1 MIAPRGLGFAPLE
14 KGAIMDNNYT
24 TEEIVKSDAE
34 NESKRSKKRR
44 AGKIVHI
51 AFDILFAVLSTAAFG
66 FFAYFECGMYG
77 ILSKPIE
84 GADGFGLAILLVFAM
99 ICGIA
104 TVVLSAITVI
114 LSGVGIK
121 IQGGRM
127 RQACIALTIAF
138 AATIFITCVAF
149 ATGFIIGI
157 AKGALTV

>member
-1 MIAPRGLGFAPLE
+1 
-14 KGAIMDNNYT
+14 MDNNYT
-24 TEEIVKSDAE
+24 TEEIVKSDVE
-34 NESKRSKKRR
+34 NESKRSKKKR

-51 AFDILFAVLSTAAFG
+51 AFDILFAVLSTVAFG
-66 FFAYFECGMYG
+66 FFAYFECGVYG

-84 GADGFGLAILLVFAM
+84 GFDGLGLALLLLFAM

-121 IQGGRM
+121 IQGGWM
-127 RQACIALTIAF
+127 RKVCVAFTIAF
-138 AATIFITCVAF
+138 AAIIFITCVAF

-157 AKGALTV
+157 AKGALKV